1 MPPSENAP
9 PPEVPPPGRRSS
21 EVPRPETPS
30 SASSGAWSSDAP
42 PSKSPSPT
50 GPAPAPPPASWQ
62 IYSGS
67 RTPHDGITRLP
78 APPPW
83 RTFKGGPPLP
93 TPPGDSGNQHAAV
106 SYRPSADAVRQV
118 NAALYLRRPLLVTG
132 APGTGKSSLAYAVAH
147 ELGLGKVLHW
157 PITSRV
163 TLRDGLYAYDPLTRL
178 YAAERA
184 RHDGTRGDA
193 SQGCAGQGPAGDG
206 PVGDDIGDYLRLG
219 PLGTALLPFARPRVL
234 LVDEIDKSDID
245 LPNDLLT
252 IFEKGSYELV
262 ELARR
267 AAPTARVMTAD
278 STKDRVEIRD
288 GTVTC
293 RAFPLVV
300 MTSNGE
306 REFPPAF
313 LRRCVTVD
321 LKQPATLDELTAI
334 VREHLGPVVGD
345 GTGVLPVGVQDVIQR
360 FFDRRS
366 GGLLAN
372 DQLLNAIYMC
382 HHAAFTEP
390 PESVARL
397 ADQVMPFLTAEAAR
411 SDDA

>member
-1 MPPSENAP
+1 MA
-9 PPEVPPPGRRSS
+9 
-21 EVPRPETPS
+21 
-30 SASSGAWSSDAP
+30 A
-42 PSKSPSPT
+42 T
-50 GPAPAPPPASWQ
+50 GTWQ
-62 IYSGS
+62 IFRGN
-67 RTPHDGITRLP
+67 RVPHDGIDRLP

-83 RTFKGGPPLP
+83 RTFTGGPPLP
-93 TPPGDSGNQHAAV
+93 TPPSDSGNPHAAV
-106 SYRPSADAVRQV
+106 CYRPSEDAVRQV

-163 TLRDGLYAYDPLTRL
+163 TLRDGLYEYDPLTRL
-178 YAAERA
+178 YGAGRPRRHGAADEGA
-184 RHDGTRGDA
+184 
-193 SQGCAGQGPAGDG
+193 
-206 PVGDDIGDYLRLG
+206 VVDDIGDYLRLG

-252 IFEKGSYELV
+252 VFEKGSYDVV
-262 ELARR
+262 ELTRR
-267 AAPTARVMTAD
+267 ADPTAKVMTRD
-278 STKDRVEIRD
+278 STTDRVEIRD

-313 LRRCVTVD
+313 LRRCVTVN
-321 LKQPATLDELTAI
+321 LKQPASVAELAAI
-334 VREHLGPVVGD
+334 VKEHLGPVVGD
-345 GTGVLPVGVQDVIQR
+345 EDGELPAATREIIDR
-360 FFDRRS
+360 FFERRG

-382 HHAAFTEP
+382 HHAALSER
-390 PESVARL
+390 PETVREL
-397 ADQVMPFLTAEAAR
+397 ADQVMPFLSGEATG
-411 SDDA
+411 SDDD

>member
-1 MPPSENAP
+1 MASDETAAP
-9 PPEVPPPGRRSS
+9 TDWQLYTGERVPH
-21 EVPRPETPS
+21 E
-30 SASSGAWSSDAP
+30 
-42 PSKSPSPT
+42 
-50 GPAPAPPPASWQ
+50 
-62 IYSGS
+62 
-67 RTPHDGITRLP
+67 GIERLP
-78 APPPW
+78 DPPPW
-83 RTFKGGPPLP
+83 RTFTGGPPLP
-93 TPPGDSGNQHAAV
+93 VPPGDSGNRHAAA
-106 SYRPSADAVRQV
+106 SYRPSRDAVRQV

-163 TLRDGLYAYDPLTRL
+163 ALRDGLYEYDPLTRL

-184 RHDGTRGDA
+184 RE
-193 SQGCAGQGPAGDG
+193 DG
-206 PVGDDIGDYLRLG
+206 PRGATGPDDIGDYLRLG
-219 PLGTALLPFARPRVL
+219 PLGTALLPYERPRVL

-267 AAPTARVMTAD
+267 AEPTARVMTAD
-278 STKDRVEIRD
+278 STTDRVEIRD

-321 LKQPATLDELTAI
+321 LKQPATVEELTAI
-334 VREHLGPVVGD
+334 VREHLGGVVGADHGEGTEGELPD
-345 GTGVLPVGVQDVIQR
+345 GAREIIER
-360 FFDRRS
+360 FFARRS
-366 GGLLAN
+366 KGLLAN

-382 HHAAFTEP
+382 HHASFSES
-390 PESVARL
+390 PETVAEL
-397 ADQVMPFLTAEAAR
+397 ADQVMPYLSRDTAGL
-411 SDDA
+411 DDDGGAPR